1 MEKKKNLNANIEKTR
16 TMFLSLGL
24 IIAIALIVSAFSYK
38 SEKIIQIFD
47 IGKIIDEE
55 QIIITNTKEP
65 DPPEPEQVNKKEIKT
80 VISDVFKEVENET
93 KIDTS
98 IKIWTGEDP
107 ILETVNIDEPIKTT
121 LIIAS
126 TMPKFPGGTNAL
138 RTFIAR
144 NVNYPTQAREIG
156 IQGTVYLRFEVTKTG
171 SIGKVEILK
180 SIDPLLDKE
189 AIRVIKK
196 LPKFKAGINNGK
208 KVNVWFS
215 MPISFRLN

>member
-1 MEKKKNLNANIEKTR
+1 MEKKKELKANIEKTR
-16 TMFLSLGL
+16 TLFLSLGL
-24 IIAIALIVSAFSYK
+24 IIAITFVVSAFSWQ
-38 SEKIIQIFD
+38 SEKILKIVD
-47 IGKIIDEE
+47 IGDIIDEE
-55 QIIITNTKEP
+55 QVIITKTKEP
-65 DPPEPEQVNKKEIKT
+65 PPPKPEQVKKEEIKT
-80 VISDVFKEVENET
+80 VISDVFKEVENEK

-98 IKIWTGEDP
+98 IKIWTGGDP
-107 ILETVNIDEPIKTT
+107 ILETVKIEDTIEKT

-126 TMPKFPGGTNAL
+126 TMPKFPGGTNVL

-144 NVNYPTQAREIG
+144 NVNYPAQARETG

-171 SIGKVEILK
+171 KIGKVEILK

-196 LPKFKAGINNGK
+196 LPKFKPGINNGK

>member
-1 MEKKKNLNANIEKTR
+1 MEKKKELKANIEKTR
-16 TMFLSLGL
+16 TLFLSLGL
-24 IIAIALIVSAFSYK
+24 IIAITFVVSAFSWQ
-38 SEKIIQIFD
+38 SEKILKIVD
-47 IGKIIDEE
+47 IGDIIDEE
-55 QIIITNTKEP
+55 QVIITKTKEP
-65 DPPEPEQVNKKEIKT
+65 PPPKPEQVKKEEIKT
-80 VISDVFKEVENET
+80 VISDVFKEVENEK

-98 IKIWTGEDP
+98 IKIWTGGDP
-107 ILETVNIDEPIKTT
+107 ILETVKIEDTIEKT

-126 TMPKFPGGTNAL
+126 TMPKFPGGTNVL

-144 NVNYPTQAREIG
+144 NVNYPAQARETG

-171 SIGKVEILK
+171 NIGKVEILK

-196 LPKFKAGINNGK
+196 LPKFKPGINNGK